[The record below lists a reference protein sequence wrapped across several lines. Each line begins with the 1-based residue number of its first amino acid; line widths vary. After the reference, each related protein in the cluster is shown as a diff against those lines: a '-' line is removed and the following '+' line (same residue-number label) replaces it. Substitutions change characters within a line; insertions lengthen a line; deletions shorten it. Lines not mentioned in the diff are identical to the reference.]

1 MGGVDYSPGPK
12 LTMSGRLG
20 FEDRHRDSESNTTSP
35 YVELTSRYTYT
46 EGSFLSAGYTYTFEE
61 SSDPTR
67 FNDTKVSR
75 FFVNLQHRLSG
86 TFTASGSIDYEPSV
100 LQGRGTQ
107 VNLDETTTRFGL
119 GLSWLPTKN
128 WTISGTYDY
137 DNVNSDDPSRGQS
150 RQRFGVSARYTF

>member
-1 MGGVDYSPGPK
+1 
-12 LTMSGRLG
+12 MSGRLG